1 LPGNVELIQSERK
14 LEGLHGLRAVAAL
27 AVVLFHLHVLLAV
40 PEPAWLATI
49 TTDFYLSV
57 QLFFVISAFSL
68 FHSSRYAPAGY
79 RGYLVKRFFRIAPL
93 YYAVLASYL
102 LLHTELPSWGA
113 ILANLTFTF
122 NLIPG
127 LEVGIVNAGWSVGV
141 EMLFYLLLPILL
153 TALRGVTAFA
163 LLYLAMALTSAA
175 FWSLTTGLPGLREYY
190 AYYSLLG
197 SMPAFAA
204 GLLAYSVF
212 MRLDLRPRR
221 KRWKSVLGAAF
232 AVLLV
237 LAYRDP
243 LGLHW
248 RAAGLYF
255 AAWGLPF
262 GVLCLW
268 QALYPSA
275 PLRAAAMQW
284 VANRS
289 FSVYLLHP
297 VVLEWLLRADHFLDR
312 HDVSGASLLRPI
324 GLVAGV
330 ALLFVIADATYR
342 YIELP
347 GIAAGRRLA
356 MRLDATV
363 GAAGS
368 HEALAGNSGRPDA
381 PLEPRRRAGG

>member
-1 LPGNVELIQSERK
+1 MPVDTELIQSGRK
-14 LEGLHGLRAVAAL
+14 LEGLHGLRAAAAI
-27 AVVLFHLHVLLAV
+27 AVVLFHLHVLLGV
-40 PEPAWLATI
+40 PEPAWLAAV

-68 FHSSRYAPAGY
+68 FHSRRYAPARY
-79 RGYLVKRFFRIAPL
+79 PGYLVKRFFRIAPL
-93 YYAVLASYL
+93 YYVMLAWYVLRQ
-102 LLHTELPSWGA
+102 TQFPGWGA
-113 ILANLTFTF
+113 LLANLTFTF
-122 NLIPG
+122 NLVPG

-141 EMLFYLLLPILL
+141 EMMFYLLLPVLL
-153 TALRGVTAFA
+153 VTLNGVTAFV
-163 LLYLAMALTSAA
+163 LLYLAVALTSTA

-204 GLLAYSVF
+204 GLLAYRIFVT
-212 MRLDLRPRR
+212 LDPRPRR
-221 KRWKSVLGAAF
+221 KLWKLVFGVAF

-237 LAYRDP
+237 LDYRDP

-262 GVLCLW
+262 GLLCLW

-275 PLRAAAMQW
+275 PMRAGAVQW
-284 VANRS
+284 VADRS
-289 FSVYLLHP
+289 FSIYLLHP
-297 VVLEWLLRADHFLDR
+297 VVLEWLWQADAFLDR
-312 HDVSGASLLRPI
+312 HGVAGAALLRPI

-330 ALLFVIADATYR
+330 ALLFVIADVTYR

-356 MRLDATV
+356 VRIDATV
-363 GAAGS
+363 GAPGRHETAAGD
-368 HEALAGNSGRPDA
+368 SGRSDA
-381 PLEPRRRAGG
+381 PLEPRRRGGG